1 MPARAEVLRDGTI
14 GREEALGLA
23 GGLEPLHAP
32 LPLAGG
38 LVRVLGAII
47 EITMLPMFHPW
58 EELSF
63 CRSVA
68 PQVSVPPA
76 KRVACWV
83 GPSQRRQL
91 YVKTA
96 PIDPLALVHEC
107 SASRLPTH
115 SRPLKRQSP
124 VPRNAR
130 P

>member
-68 PQVSVPPA
+68 PQGQRTPREAGGLLGLAVS
-76 KRVACWV
+76 
-83 GPSQRRQL
+83 
-91 YVKTA
+91 KTA
-96 PIDPLALVHEC
+96 II
-107 SASRLPTH
+107 R
-115 SRPLKRQSP
+115 
-124 VPRNAR
+124 
-130 P
+130 